1 LQEKDI
7 RQNMQARE
15 AIIARNV
22 VLSEQEMRKQQEALQ
37 KEHQKVLA
45 WEAEAQGEEKEKLI
59 ALRRELERQQQR
71 IAIPLQRAYQSTALK
86 LVPPQT
92 VLKNVFMA
100 FLIGGAICLL
110 GQVIKNI
117 FLQNG
122 LPDKEAGAATSAL
135 LIFLGAFFTGLGHY
149 DKLGKV
155 AGAGSIVPI
164 TGFANSIVASGLE
177 FKHEGYIYGVG
188 AHLFRVAGPVLVYG
202 TMVSI
207 LVGLVYFFIK

>member
-1 LQEKDI
+1 MQEKDI

-22 VLSEQEMRKQQEALQ
+22 VLSEQEMMKQQEALQ

-59 ALRRELERQQQR
+59 ALRRELDRQQQR
-71 IAIPLQRAYQSTALK
+71 IAPFAKSLSKSVLK

-92 VLKNVFMA
+92 VLKMCSWL
-100 FLIGGAICLL
+100 LIGGAICLL
-110 GQVIKNI
+110 GQVLKI

-122 LPDKEAGAATSAL
+122 LPDKEAGGK
-135 LIFLGAFFTGLGHY
+135 LGLVNFWEPFSLVGHY
-149 DKLGKV
+149 DKKSCR
-155 AGAGSIVPI
+155 AGSIVPI

-188 AHLFRVAGPVLVYG
+188 LIYLGRRTCFGVRDHGFHW
-202 TMVSI
+202 
-207 LVGLVYFFIK
+207 